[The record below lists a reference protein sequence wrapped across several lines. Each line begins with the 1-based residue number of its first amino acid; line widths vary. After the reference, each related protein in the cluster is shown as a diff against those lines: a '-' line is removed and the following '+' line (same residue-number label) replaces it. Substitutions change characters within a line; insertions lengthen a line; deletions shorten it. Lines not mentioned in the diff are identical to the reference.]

1 MKGFLVRVWPPFADG
16 AGDEKSMRVVFLGA
30 PGVGK
35 GTQADRIATQYQV
48 AKISTGDL
56 LREAVRSRTTLGLEA
71 KSYMDQ
77 GNLVPDAVVV
87 GLVRE
92 KLAAPSCANGFV
104 LDGFPR
110 TVPQAEALG
119 TVLASKGIT
128 LDRVVNFQVSRED
141 VVRRLSGRR
150 SCPKCQATFHVD
162 FAPPKMDGVCDRCG
176 ERLVQRSDDRRD
188 AIEMRLKVYDEQTA
202 PLVCYY
208 DDRRLLFPI
217 DASGAVD
224 VVFQHLSQGLAPYR
238 AL

>member
-1 MKGFLVRVWPPFADG
+1 
-16 AGDEKSMRVVFLGA
+16 MRVVLLGA

-35 GTQADRIATQYQV
+35 GTQADRIASQYRV

-56 LREAVRSRTTLGLEA
+56 LREAVRSRATLGLEA

-77 GNLVPDAVVV
+77 GNLVPDAVVI

-92 KLAAPSCANGFV
+92 KLADPSCASGFV

-110 TVPQAEALG
+110 TVPQAEALAA
-119 TVLASKGIT
+119 VLASKGVM

-162 FAPPKMDGVCDRCG
+162 FAPPRVNEVCDRCG
-176 ERLVQRSDDRRD
+176 EPLVQRSDDRRD

-202 PLVCYY
+202 PLVRYY
-208 DDRRLLFPI
+208 DERRLLFPM
-217 DASGAVD
+217 DASGAAD
-224 VVFQHLSQGLAPYR
+224 VVFQHLSQELAPYR
-238 AL
+238 AI

>member
-1 MKGFLVRVWPPFADG
+1 
-16 AGDEKSMRVVFLGA
+16 MRVVFLGA

-35 GTQADRIATQYQV
+35 GTQADRIAAQYQV

-56 LREAVRSRTTLGLEA
+56 LREAVRNQTTLGLEA

-77 GNLVPDAVVV
+77 GKLVPDAVVI

-92 KLAAPSCANGFV
+92 KLADPSCANGFV

-119 TVLASKGIT
+119 VVLASKGIA
-128 LDRVVNFQVSRED
+128 LGRVVNFQVSRED

-150 SCPKCQATFHVD
+150 SCSKCQATFHVD
-162 FAPPKMDGVCDRCG
+162 FAPPKVGGICNRCG
-176 ERLVQRSDDRRD
+176 EPLVQRSDDRPD

-202 PLVCYY
+202 PLVRYY
-208 DDRRLLFPI
+208 QERGLLFQLEG
-217 DASGAVD
+217 SGTVD
-224 VVFQHLSQGLAPYR
+224 VVFQHLSQELAPYR
-238 AL
+238 VT

>member
-1 MKGFLVRVWPPFADG
+1 
-16 AGDEKSMRVVFLGA
+16 MRVVFLGA

-35 GTQADRIATQYQV
+35 GTQANRIAAQYQV
-48 AKISTGDL
+48 GKISTGDL
-56 LREAVRSRTTLGLEA
+56 LREAVRNRTTLGLAA

-77 GNLVPDAVVV
+77 GNLVPDAVVI

-92 KLAAPSCANGFV
+92 KLADPSCANGFV

-110 TVPQAEALG
+110 TVPQAETLG
-119 TVLASKGIT
+119 AVLASQGVA

-162 FAPPKMDGVCDRCG
+162 FAPPRVNEICDRCG
-176 ERLVQRSDDRRD
+176 EPLVQRSDDRRE

-202 PLVCYY
+202 PLVRYY
-208 DDRRLLFPI
+208 DERRLLFPM

-224 VVFQHLSQGLAPYR
+224 VVFQHLSQELAPYR
-238 AL
+238 AT

>member
-1 MKGFLVRVWPPFADG
+1 
-16 AGDEKSMRVVFLGA
+16 MRVVFLGA

-35 GTQADRIATQYQV
+35 GTQADRIAAQYRI

-56 LREAVRSRTTLGLEA
+56 LREAVRNQTTLGLEA
-71 KSYMDQ
+71 KSSMDQ
-77 GNLVPDAVVV
+77 GKLVPDAVVI

-110 TVPQAEALG
+110 TVPQAEELG
-119 TVLASKGIT
+119 MVLMSKGIA
-128 LDRVVNFQVSRED
+128 LDRVLNFQVSRED

-150 SCPKCQATFHVD
+150 SCPKCQATFHID
-162 FAPPKMDGVCDRCG
+162 FATPKVDGICDRCG
-176 ERLVQRSDDRRD
+176 EPLVQRSDDRRD

-202 PLVCYY
+202 PLVRYY
-208 DDRRLLFPI
+208 EERRLLSPV

-224 VVFQHLSQGLAPYR
+224 VVFQHLSQELAPYR
-238 AL
+238 VT